1 MNLVSKKIK
10 IEYIVYFLT
19 AVLRILILLASA
31 KFFDE
36 KTFIQFN
43 AYIAFVDLAVIIIN
57 ATSLN
62 YLMIYNND
70 RNSPMIGENIF
81 SLFFLIPCFIFFKDN
96 NLMILLLFLLV
107 FFKLNINL
115 CCRYL
120 QVNNKI
126 VQSLIYNFFG
136 NSFWIIFAIIYYF
149 FFKKINIE
157 TFFLLWN
164 LTLFVTFIVYLL
176 NYPLIFNFNLKMFL
190 NFIKFYLKNFHF
202 AFLFSSFLNVERL
215 LYYKLFNSYTL
226 LSTYTIFTKIT
237 SLVYELTYGF
247 IIHKKVGKNFNIN
260 IFYAIPIIIIL
271 NIGVYILFN
280 VGLIN
285 EFLRNF
291 FSGKLYYEYYDLLPY
306 ILLSITFI
314 TFLRIFYIDLV
325 KRKYFKKL
333 FFIVSFIYLSFLIII
348 FFKLSIYNA
357 ILTETLFISIA
368 CIYSYRVIKNEN

>member
-1 MNLVSKKIK
+1 MSLVNHKIK
-10 IEYIVYFLT
+10 IEYTVYFFT
-19 AVLRILILLASA
+19 AVLRILILLVSA
-31 KFFDE
+31 KFFDD

-43 AYIAFVDLAVIIIN
+43 AYIAFIDLTVIIIN

-62 YLMIYNND
+62 YLMINNND
-70 RNSPMIGENIF
+70 RHSPMLGENIF
-81 SLFFLIPCFIFFKDN
+81 SLFFLILCFIFFKDN
-96 NLMILLLFLLV
+96 NLMILLLFLMV
-107 FFKLNINL
+107 FFKLNLNL

-126 VQSLIYNFFG
+126 IQSLIYNFFG
-136 NSFWIIFAIIYYF
+136 NSVWIILAILYYLL
-149 FFKKINIE
+149 FKEINIE
-157 TFFLLWN
+157 TFFLLWII
-164 LTLFVTFIVYLL
+164 TLFVTFVTYLVR
-176 NYPLIFNFNLKMFL
+176 YPLIYRFNVNMFL
-190 NFIKFYLKNFHF
+190 NFVKFYGKNFHF

-260 IFYAIPIIIIL
+260 IFYAIPIVIFF
-271 NIGVYILFN
+271 NFGVYVLCNINF
-280 VGLIN
+280 IN

-291 FSGKLYYEYYDLLPY
+291 FSGKLYYEHYDLLPY

-325 KRKYFKKL
+325 KKKYFKNL
-333 FFIVSFIYLSFLIII
+333 FFIVSFIYVSFLIII

-357 ILTETLFISIA
+357 ILTETLFVSIA
-368 CIYSYRVIKNEN
+368 CVYSYRMIKNEN